1 VTVVSRSLDDLDRLA
16 FRLSR
21 VVRTQ
26 YPQLLHQGFTL
37 TDLEERLLPY
47 REVRREM
54 ADSGPDAFEAA
65 VLRLI
70 AGERDYLETD
80 AALQTAARNALSFP
94 SPTLAMIRSWSSTTL
109 SLVSGGGTPPGGMP
123 SAGTTLT
130 GALSAGAA
138 SPGNDTPIVGDV
150 FPSPTRVTNPA
161 PTRSAEQRASSP
173 ESQSGLPSAL
183 GGRAGVLSRM
193 TTPRRAQAAI
203 GRASALPVACCRYCD
218 SRLPEARRVTFCP
231 HCGMDL
237 TKKQCAACS
246 TELEVDW
253 KYCVTCGRPGD

>member
-1 VTVVSRSLDDLDRLA
+1 MTVVSRSLDDLDRLA

-26 YPQLLHQGFTL
+26 YPQLLQQGFTL

-70 AGERDYLETD
+70 AGEREYLDTD
-80 AALQTAARNALSFP
+80 PALQTAARQALGFP

-109 SLVSGGGTPPGGMP
+109 NLVSGGGTPPSGVP
-123 SAGTTLT
+123 SA
-130 GALSAGAA
+130 SK
-138 SPGNDTPIVGDV
+138 DTPALGEV
-150 FPSPTRVTNPA
+150 FPPPRASESGAPAA
-161 PTRSAEQRASSP
+161 PT
-173 ESQSGLPSAL
+173 AL
-183 GGRAGVLSRM
+183 GGRAGVLSRL
-193 TTPRRAQAAI
+193 TTPRNSQAAL
-203 GRASALPVACCRYCD
+203 RQKTALPVACCRYCD

-237 TKKQCAACS
+237 TKKHCAACS